1 MRARMSLPT
10 QMAIGM
16 ILGIIAGALAPAL
29 GLNPGWFQ
37 PIGQLFI
44 NLVRMV
50 VVPLVFTTLIA
61 GAASVCDVRELGRV
75 ASKTI
80 IYYFATTAVAVVI
93 GLILANL
100 INPGLGLSIPM
111 ENLSA
116 RKFPHLR

>member
-61 GAASVCDVRELGRV
+61 GAASVCDVRNSAAWRRKPL
-75 ASKTI
+75 STI
-80 IYYFATTAVAVVI
+80 
-93 GLILANL
+93 
-100 INPGLGLSIPM
+100 
-111 ENLSA
+111 
-116 RKFPHLR
+116 LRPPPWRWS